1 MRKNVPY
8 LSYIVL
14 LLVLFCGI
22 GCRDREPSRQSSLNT
37 EELLDLY
44 ENMYSK
50 IRNAHVSYD
59 YVLEKAE
66 GDSPRLDSYVRYT
79 KVDRI
84 EESEK
89 YNIRY
94 SMASD
99 GFGDPNNISHY
110 AFDGSTTMEYY
121 PKTKTGNIIGGKTG
135 RSVETMNNL
144 WHYMLINRHTPSNP
158 KLREEYPDGRP
169 FIRAFVSIK
178 ALVRPQL
185 EEVNGHWCHVADSLV
200 WSVPYTTVWFAVDK
214 GGLPIKFEEYK
225 GEKCTSRI
233 LVTKVASLDTDLG
246 KIWYPEQA
254 TGEYYDKDGYRLYKF
269 RLNSFRP
276 NIETTAETFKFS
288 FPDGT
293 KVADHVKGTWY
304 TVGASA
310 EDERSHGILQGL
322 NR

>member
-1 MRKNVPY
+1 
-8 LSYIVL
+8 
-14 LLVLFCGI
+14 
-22 GCRDREPSRQSSLNT
+22 
-37 EELLDLY
+37 
-44 ENMYSK
+44 MYSK
-50 IRNAHVSYD
+50 IRNAHVSHD
-59 YVLEKAE
+59 QVLEKAE
-66 GDSPRLDSYVRYT
+66 GDSPRLDSYVRTT

-84 EESEK
+84 EENEK

-99 GFGDPNNISHY
+99 GFTHPNNISQY
-110 AFDGSTTMEYY
+110 AFDGSAAMEYY
-121 PKTKTGNIIGGKTG
+121 PNIRTGNIFGGKMG

-144 WHYMLINRHTPSNP
+144 WHYMLINRHTPRNP
-158 KLREEYPDGRP
+158 KLREEYPAGRP

-185 EEVNGHWCHVADSLV
+185 EQVSDHWCHVADSLIR
-200 WSVPYTTVWFAVDK
+200 SEPYTTTWFAVDK
-214 GGLPIKFEEYK
+214 DALPIKFEKYK
-225 GEKCTSRI
+225 DGKCIRRM

-246 KIWYPEQA
+246 KIWYPEQVND
-254 TGEYYDKDGYRLYKF
+254 EYYDKDGYRLYKF

-276 NIETTAETFKFS
+276 NIETTPETFKLS

-293 KVADHVKGTWY
+293 IVADHVKGTWY

-310 EDERSHGILQGL
+310 ENEKSHGVLQGA

>member
-8 LSYIVL
+8 LSNLVL
-14 LLVLFCGI
+14 LLLLFGGI
-22 GCRDREPSRQSSLNT
+22 GCRDREPSRQSYLST
-37 EELLDLY
+37 GELLDLY
-44 ENMYSK
+44 ESMYSK

-66 GDSPRLDSYVRYT
+66 GDSPKLDGYTRYE

-84 EESEK
+84 EEGEK

-99 GFGDPNNISHY
+99 GFTEPNNILQY

-121 PKTKTGNIIGGKTG
+121 PRTRTGEIIGGKTG
-135 RSVETMNNL
+135 RAVETMNNL
-144 WHYMLINRHTPSNP
+144 WHYMLINRQTPRNP
-158 KLREEYPDGRP
+158 KLREKYPAGRP
-169 FIRAFVSIK
+169 YIRAIVSIK

-200 WSVPYTTVWFAVDK
+200 WSVPYTTTWFAVDK
-214 GGLPIKFEEYK
+214 SGLPIKFEMYK
-225 GEKCTSRI
+225 DGKCTRRI
-233 LVTKVASLDTDLG
+233 LITKVASLDTDLG
-246 KIWYPEQA
+246 KIWYTEQA
-254 TGEYYDKDGYRLYKF
+254 TDEFYDKDGYRLYKF
-269 RLNSFRP
+269 RLDSFRP
-276 NIETTAETFKFS
+276 NIETTPEIFKLS
-288 FPDGT
+288 FPEGT
-293 KVADHVKGTWY
+293 IVADHVKGTWY

-310 EDERSHGILQGL
+310 ENERGHGVLQGT